1 MILLNFNK
9 LSFNIHIKSQ
19 EASHTGIK
27 IPWGCI
33 KYKVKNVDYDLMFP
47 VTVKL
52 LTKVNLKNMFFKQNY
67 LWS

>member
-33 KYKVKNVDYDLMFP
+33 KYKVKKVG
-47 VTVKL
+47 VTDVPCPLCQMKITL
-52 LTKVNLKNMFFKQNY
+52 Y
-67 LWS
+67 LFHKYF